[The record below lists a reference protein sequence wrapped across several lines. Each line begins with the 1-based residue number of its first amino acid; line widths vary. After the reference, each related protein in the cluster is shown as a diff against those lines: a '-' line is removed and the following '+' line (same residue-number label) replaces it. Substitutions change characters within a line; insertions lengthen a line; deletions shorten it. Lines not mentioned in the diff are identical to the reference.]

1 MRWTNWGNI
10 AVSCLLLLSQSP
22 LGFDEGFCLHLAQE
36 WNMKNSMYIRKHMCI
51 SSYFQPRI
59 CKVEITTILPLGV
72 DFSPPL
78 VLARLAQQQRQTTHC
93 LDTMMG
99 EKENIW
105 GRALVTV
112 RVQGTLSSIGSIA
125 TSNPVW
131 DKLNIIITH
140 ISHRRTFTF
149 FFGQALAG
157 FGRMMLRRVFAT
169 WDVWT
174 LPWKGM
180 FVSFIALRMRLYCQL
195 RNRCLGVP
203 VHRFSPIPSCKTHQ
217 AEKGVRFLKTWQIE
231 TLMNATQHCE
241 HARTRAEN
249 FVQTKI
255 ITSPFLAFTS
265 RFPFRKRVLGFFI

>member
-1 MRWTNWGNI
+1 MRWTNWRNI
-10 AVSCLLLLSQSP
+10 ALSPAPQPIATGIRRRVLLAPSP
-22 LGFDEGFCLHLAQE
+22 G
-36 WNMKNSMYIRKHMCI
+36 MKYEKLYVYTKTYVY

-149 FFGQALAG
+149 FFWSS
-157 FGRMMLRRVFAT
+157 FGRVWAH
-169 WDVWT
+169 DVAEG
-174 LPWKGM
+174 LCN
-180 FVSFIALRMRLYCQL
+180 L
-195 RNRCLGVP
+195 RCLNTSMERNVCFIHCIKNALVLSTKKQVFGCSCP
-203 VHRFSPIPSCKTHQ
+203 PLFSNTFLQNSSGR
-217 AEKGVRFLKTWQIE
+217 KGRPL
-231 TLMNATQHCE
+231 
-241 HARTRAEN
+241 
-249 FVQTKI
+249 
-255 ITSPFLAFTS
+255 P
-265 RFPFRKRVLGFFI
+265 

>member
-1 MRWTNWGNI
+1 MRWTNWRNI
-10 AVSCLLLLSQSP
+10 ALSPAPQPIATGIRRRVLLAPSP
-22 LGFDEGFCLHLAQE
+22 GVKYEKLYAYTKTYVH
-36 WNMKNSMYIRKHMCI
+36 

-149 FFGQALAG
+149 FLVKLWQGLGAWCCGGSLQ
-157 FGRMMLRRVFAT
+157 
-169 WDVWT
+169 
-174 LPWKGM
+174 PEM
-180 FVSFIALRMRLYCQL
+180 FEHFHGKE
-195 RNRCLGVP
+195 CLF
-203 VHRFSPIPSCKTHQ
+203 HSLH
-217 AEKGVRFLKTWQIE
+217 
-231 TLMNATQHCE
+231 
-241 HARTRAEN
+241 
-249 FVQTKI
+249 
-255 ITSPFLAFTS
+255 
-265 RFPFRKRVLGFFI
+265 